1 MATTKGLGW
10 FDTTYYGPTYTEDI
24 DAINQGIEQGLKIGA
39 AVRERQA
46 ENRRQ
51 QADYEANRQKQI
63 VNELTLNKLDNESRE
78 GLILKPA
85 SKSDNLNDA
94 RVDFS
99 NMLVDKFNQLKIARD
114 AGDLTAADYSK
125 GLMVLQQQV
134 PAYKAAEKIMYTGVE
149 QYLDALDDGT
159 LSESNDPEALEFWG
173 AIARGDADVSYK
185 IGDDGNIFLTG
196 TWNDSNGKAQPIDA
210 ALKEMERL
218 PFLSKKP
225 ETTVKQQLEADVSN
239 ILATKKGNAMKAF
252 NEKTGK
258 YQEDY
263 NPISNPDGTPTTWFK
278 QFADE
283 SFDGYFSGLGGGN
296 KKKALK
302 EYLLDSLEVQ
312 DRVELMDKLAQYT
325 NKSDKNGSAESYG
338 LATVNELVNDL
349 TPDQIKSFINST
361 VKGSWIDQTRNAV
374 LKANKELIDKA
385 NLAQSEASLEY
396 RKDLAN
402 TRKAEYQAE
411 SARKSAFESKPDEKD
426 NKLQTALSDLNEA
439 GFQKNQAGV
448 WVGSLPSTNEK
459 LAETLEGLGFV
470 LNKSLGANKG
480 FEVKPQGGG
489 GSFEIKTGETSQEF
503 IRKFLMSRKINDA
516 TAKAEA
522 YTFDNQPDSRTKF
535 NYAD

>member
-24 DAINQGIEQGLKIGA
+24 DAINQGIEQGLKIGT

-94 RVDFS
+94 RIDFS

-134 PAYKAAEKIMYTGVE
+134 PAYKAAEKIMYTGAE

-173 AIARGDADVSYK
+173 AIARGDANVNYK

-283 SFDGYFSGLGGGN
+283 SFDGYFGGLGGGN

-349 TPDQIKSFINST
+349 KPDQIKSFINST
-361 VKGSWIDQTRNAV
+361 VKGSWVDQTRNAV

-402 TRKAEYQAE
+402 ARKAEYQAE
-411 SARKSAFESKPDEKD
+411 SARVDYAKKSKEGTPKGNSIGLTQIYNQIMATPVAGLSKDPRELASTTDPYIDRIKSALQSGPEKYFIDLDDEGNYLLGKAGMKD
-426 NKLQTALSDLNEA
+426 
-439 GFQKNQAGV
+439 QKKKRV
-448 WVGSLPSTNEK
+448 IDPSR
-459 LAETLEGLGFV
+459 
-470 LNKSLGANKG
+470 
-480 FEVKPQGGG
+480 
-489 GSFEIKTGETSQEF
+489 IKN
-503 IRKFLMSRKINDA
+503 IDFLMKEIA
-516 TAKAEA
+516 TLNNETWK
-522 YTFDNQPDSRTKF
+522 QPITVK
-535 NYAD
+535 